1 MLLLFAVTTVA
12 AGFCGGSGFLPWRS
26 CISPELLPADK
37 CHPTTAVFLCVIFFV
52 ISVATVAGRGGERG
66 GA

>member
-26 CISPELLPADK
+26 CISPGLLPAGK
-37 CHPTTAVFLCVIFFV
+37 CRPTTAVFLRVVFFV
-52 ISVATVAGRGGERG
+52 TSVATIAGRGGERG